1 MQDSAILVDKLSKRY
16 RIGFKERNS
25 GTLMGGISNSILSPF
40 RNFKRLR
47 DLSNFGDEDNSV
59 FWALNEVSFEVQEG
73 EVLGIIGK
81 NGAGK
86 STLLKILSQI
96 TEPTSGKI
104 KIYGR
109 VASLLEVGTG
119 FHPELSG
126 RENIFMNGTI
136 LGMSRREIDSKLE
149 EIIDFSGVEK
159 FIDTPVKF
167 YSSGMKVRLGFSV
180 AAHLDPEILI
190 IDEVLAV
197 GDFEFQKKCLGKM
210 EDVSQNQGRTV
221 LFVSHQMDAITRLC
235 SRVLVLREGQI
246 YYEGNPSTAVK
257 KYLGTDENEL
267 GARVV
272 LDLNDAKR
280 ETAIRKVEI
289 KSNSKILENFADVR
303 DEIQVEITFEV
314 FQDGLI
320 VSPGINVHNE
330 EGDHLFTSHH
340 VEYMVNPSSL
350 STGIY
355 QASVTI
361 PANFFAEGVIYFSV
375 ALMNYYPFNVYQHE
389 EKIISLSII
398 DTVDGSSA
406 RGIYAGYFPGLM
418 RPKLHWGKIKQTNF

>member
-1 MQDSAILVDKLSKRY
+1 MSVISVNSLSKLY
-16 RIGFKERNS
+16 RLGLKEMKAETLIGQMSQAIR
-25 GTLMGGISNSILSPF
+25 SPWE
-40 RNFKRLR
+40 NLKRLR
-47 DLSNFGDEDNSV
+47 QLNRFGVEDDSV
-59 FWALNEVSFEVQEG
+59 FWALKDVSFEVKEG

-104 KIYGR
+104 EIYGR

-126 RENIFMNGTI
+126 RENIYMNGTI
-136 LGMSRREIDSKLE
+136 LGMTRSEIDSKLD

-180 AAHLDPEILI
+180 AAHLDPEILV

-197 GDFEFQKKCLGKM
+197 GDFEFQRKCLGKM
-210 EDVSQNQGRTV
+210 EDVSRNQGRTV

-235 SRVLVLREGQI
+235 SRVLVLREGEI

-257 KYLGTDENEL
+257 KYLGTAENEF

-272 LDLNDAKR
+272 LEPDSSRR

-289 KSNSKILENFADVR
+289 KSNSKLLENYADVR

-340 VEYMVNPSSL
+340 VDYMVSPASL
-350 STGIY
+350 STGTY

-361 PANFFAEGVIYFSV
+361 PAHFFAEGVIYFSV
-375 ALMNYYPFNVYQHE
+375 ALMNYDPFTVYQHE

-418 RPKLHWGKIKQTNF
+418 RPKLHWDKIKKINF

>member
-1 MQDSAILVDKLSKRY
+1 MSKSVIKVNKISKRY
-16 RIGFKERNS
+16 RLGLKETQADTLIGQ
-25 GTLMGGISNSILSPF
+25 ISQAIRYPWMNL
-40 RNFKRLR
+40 KRLR
-47 DLSNFGDEDNSV
+47 ELSRFGNLDESV
-59 FWALNEVSFEVQEG
+59 FWALKDISFEVKEG
-73 EVLGIIGK
+73 EILGIIGK

-86 STLLKILSQI
+86 STLLKTLSQI

-104 KIYGR
+104 EIHGR

-126 RENIFMNGTI
+126 RENIYMNGTI
-136 LGMSRREIDSKLE
+136 LGMTRREIDSKLD

-210 EDVSQNQGRTV
+210 EDVSNNQGRTV

-235 SRVLVLREGQI
+235 SRVLAIEEGQI
-246 YYEGNPSTAVK
+246 SYEGNPSTAVK
-257 KYLGTDENEL
+257 KYLGTVENEF

-272 LDLNDAKR
+272 IELDPAKN

-289 KSNSKILENFADVR
+289 NSNSKLLATFADVR

-320 VSPGINVHNE
+320 VSPGINVHNDK
-330 EGDHLFTSHH
+330 GDHLFTSHH
-340 VEYMVNPSSL
+340 VDYMVNPSVLFS
-350 STGIY
+350 GIY
-355 QASVTI
+355 MASVTI
-361 PANFFAEGVIYFSV
+361 PSHFFAEGVIYFSV
-375 ALMNYYPFNVYQHE
+375 ALMNYDPFTVYHHE
-389 EKIISLSII
+389 EKIISLTII
-398 DTVDGSSA
+398 DSVDGSSA
-406 RGIYAGYFPGLM
+406 RGIYAGYFPGLI
-418 RPKLHWGKIKQTNF
+418 RPKLHWNKIKQTNF